1 MKTAFLFA
9 GQGSQCVGMGQALY
23 GENGFVKESIDL
35 ADKIL
40 PELVLKTTMFD
51 GPDEKLKKT
60 GTTQPAL
67 ASFAAGV
74 TDSLYD
80 AGVKPDFAAGLS
92 LGEYS
97 SLYAAGV
104 FDKET
109 LFKLTAFR
117 GAAMEQAA
125 EGIPFRMSAVLGL
138 EEDKVKEACKAAL
151 EKGDEES
158 IVEISNLNS
167 TGQVVIAGRE
177 QDVMAAEEAAVALGA
192 KKCMPLKVGGP
203 FHTSYMKPAGEKLKD
218 YFEQINF
225 GEMKLPVVF
234 NVTGK
239 PLEDNSAGE
248 IKKLLVRQV
257 SETVRMTDILKFLES
272 EGVKLV
278 IEIGPGKTIAG
289 FIRRTCADMTVVSIS
304 DTADLENAVRTY
316 NEMKEA

>member
-23 GENGFVKESIDL
+23 GENGYVKDSIDL

-40 PELVLKTTMFD
+40 PELELKATMFE

-67 ASFAAGV
+67 ASFAAGI
-74 TDSLYD
+74 TDSLYE
-80 AGVKPDFAAGLS
+80 AGVKPDYAAGLS

-138 EEDKVKEACKAAL
+138 EESKVKEACICDHYRGSARSKLFCYGASYAAASACYYGNL
-151 EKGDEES
+151 S
-158 IVEISNLNS
+158 VISHLMPPS
-167 TGQVVIAGRE
+167 SR
-177 QDVMAAEEAAVALGA
+177 
-192 KKCMPLKVGGP
+192 CM
-203 FHTSYMKPAGEKLKD
+203 S
-218 YFEQINF
+218 
-225 GEMKLPVVF
+225 
-234 NVTGK
+234 
-239 PLEDNSAGE
+239 
-248 IKKLLVRQV
+248 
-257 SETVRMTDILKFLES
+257 
-272 EGVKLV
+272 
-278 IEIGPGKTIAG
+278 
-289 FIRRTCADMTVVSIS
+289 
-304 DTADLENAVRTY
+304 
-316 NEMKEA
+316 